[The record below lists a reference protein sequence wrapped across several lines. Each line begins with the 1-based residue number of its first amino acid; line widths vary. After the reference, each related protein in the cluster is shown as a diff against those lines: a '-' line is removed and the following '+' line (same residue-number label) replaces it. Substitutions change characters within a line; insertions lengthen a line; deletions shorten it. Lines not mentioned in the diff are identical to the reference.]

1 MKLDFTWLLKNTKIS
16 NLVKMYSVGAELI
29 HAEGQTHTDGP
40 TGRAK
45 DMTKLR
51 VAFRNFMKAPKKESF
66 FSLFCADTSWKFSD
80 VLVLRK
86 ACATLH

>member
-1 MKLDFTWLLKNTKIS
+1 
-16 NLVKMYSVGAELI
+16 MYSVGAELI

-66 FSLFCADTSWKFSD
+66 FSLFCADTS
-80 VLVLRK
+80 
-86 ACATLH
+86 